1 MKKQT
6 IFTLFVLS
14 SLLSACPGENNSNG
28 NASSSPSQQASG
40 SAAQSD
46 APAAD
51 PGAQPAP
58 AAGLKPLTAFP
69 KEHLTCC
76 WDDLVKADAQYATL
90 ALNAANDKSE
100 DLEKLLP
107 LSLKLT
113 LTPSYSH
120 GAVLA
125 EVLNR
130 IGDARFAWV
139 LKKLDFEGK
148 LKTAHPDPERQE
160 TLRDS
165 LRVLLEGGFSLNT
178 SSEVHQHHLK
188 DFPETAK
195 VLMYVTEG
203 QSL

>member
-28 NASSSPSQQASG
+28 NASGSPSQQALG
-40 SAAQSD
+40 S
-46 APAAD
+46 
-51 PGAQPAP
+51 QPAP

-100 DLEKLLP
+100 DLATLLQLSHKLA
-107 LSLKLT
+107 

-139 LKKLDFEGK
+139 LNKLDSDGK
-148 LKTAHPDPERQE
+148 LKIVHPDRERQE